1 MIIFMIHGGLFR
13 NMVAYMGFNGF
24 NVYEYNQKDLSQPN
38 PCFFFRDL
46 YNNNEKRKYYGN

>member
-1 MIIFMIHGGLFR
+1 MIHGGLFR